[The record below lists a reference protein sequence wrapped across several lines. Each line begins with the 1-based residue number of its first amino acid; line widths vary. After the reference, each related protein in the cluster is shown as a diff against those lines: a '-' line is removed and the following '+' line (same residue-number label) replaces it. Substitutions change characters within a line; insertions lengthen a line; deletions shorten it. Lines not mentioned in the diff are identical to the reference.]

1 MKDIQATV
9 KFGMENNTY
18 MKDYKDNALEM
29 LKESSEIKT
38 MGSRSSNKAAYSD
51 ARATAASLAD
61 EVSHSII
68 YILYIF

>member
-9 KFGMENNTY
+9 KLGMENNTY
-18 MKDYKDNALEM
+18 TKDYKDDALET
-29 LKESSEIKT
+29 LKESREIKT
-38 MGSRSSNKAAYSD
+38 MGSRSSNTAACSD
-51 ARATAASLAD
+51 ARVTAASLAD